1 MTGELLDGFTIG
13 PHQIFPREERI
24 IGPDATHHVEPKV
37 MQVLVTLAAN
47 AGHTVSRNDFLEQ
60 VWSDTIVGD
69 EVLSRAISLLR
80 GYFKDEP
87 NDPRYIRTIP
97 RQGYELIASV
107 QAGTAVPASRRRI
120 AVYASLTAAVVVIIS
135 AVVIA
140 RLWSSPSADN
150 LTLAVMPLSVSGER
164 AQLNA
169 PAALRSGRSA

>member
-24 IGPDATHHVEPKV
+24 VGPDATHHVEPKV

-47 AGHTVSRNDFLEQ
+47 AGHTDSRNDFLEQ

-87 NDPRYIRTIP
+87 KTWQVEFLWAPEAEALRQDPRFPVLLERVNLA
-97 RQGYELIASV
+97 GLID
-107 QAGTAVPASRRRI
+107 VPPVR
-120 AVYASLTAAVVVIIS
+120 
-135 AVVIA
+135 
-140 RLWSSPSADN
+140 P
-150 LTLAVMPLSVSGER
+150 
-164 AQLNA
+164 
-169 PAALRSGRSA
+169 